1 MGIASIKCAKK
12 WLGLP
17 VAINLWLQ
25 PIVSAAIIF
34 TNLDQYL
41 VIFVAIFS
49 IATMLVMAKNT
60 VATMVVHC
68 MYTL

>member
-1 MGIASIKCAKK
+1 MGIASIKCAQK

-49 IATMLVMAKNT
+49 IATMLVMAKKT
-60 VATMVVHC
+60 IAIALVHC
-68 MYTL
+68 N